1 MRLMTNKLQ
10 PLPCKVPK
18 KFIEGCGD
26 DLIFLVAHGTFIS
39 HGCLFKIHLIVALIN
54 WAVFQTKLK
63 LNLIQHYIFYKN
75 R

>member
-1 MRLMTNKLQ
+1 MTNKLQ

-18 KFIEGCGD
+18 QFSEGCVD
-26 DLIFLVAHGTFIS
+26 YLITLVLHGTFIS
-39 HGCLFKIHLIVALIN
+39 HSCLFKIHLIVALIY

-63 LNLIQHYIFYKN
+63 LNLIQYYIFYKN